1 MHPNSESDIVYLGVL
16 TETEMH
22 NLYAHA
28 VCIITV
34 ICVGDSNDTKTVF
47 SG

>member
-1 MHPNSESDIVYLGVL
+1 MHPNTLTVNQTLYLDDL

-22 NLYAHA
+22 NLYA
-28 VCIITV
+28 VCIISI
-34 ICVGDSNDTKTVF
+34 ICVGDINDTKTVF